1 MGHVFHPGHDE
12 WHGQT
17 VVVFLRGG
25 RMVAGRWHEVQ
36 GGQLTMLDA
45 AVLDASFSPG
55 APGAADTPPVET
67 PAEWLA
73 RLKEYGIPV
82 QHRELALPHAEVERV
97 TRLRDA

>member
-25 RMVAGRWHEVQ
+25 RIVVGRWHEVQ
-36 GGQLTMLDA
+36 GGRLTLLDV
-45 AVLDASFSPG
+45 AVHDLSSPG
-55 APGAADTPPVET
+55 APGGADTPPSET

-73 RLKEYGIPV
+73 RLKQYGIPV
-82 QHRELALPHAEVERV
+82 EHREYALPHAEVERV